1 MKITCANCQ
10 ATLKVPE
17 SKITEGKPTTFKC
30 PKCKEPISVG
40 ESTEDEK
47 QDLTDPD
54 TSTKDDDMEFDFDD
68 TIPDEYD
75 PPDKTFEFIEDEGK
89 TALICE
95 SDKKNRNIIK
105 PVLDFMEYHISV
117 VDNVREAIKNIRYH
131 TFDIIIF
138 NENFG
143 TKDPDKNGILIYISR
158 LPMSIRRNI
167 FALMIT
173 ERFDT
178 LDHMMTLGKS
188 VDMIINTNNMDEF
201 EKILEHGLSSN
212 NIFYR
217 LYAEELKNA
226 GKI

>member
-1 MKITCANCQ
+1 
-10 ATLKVPE
+10 
-17 SKITEGKPTTFKC
+17 
-30 PKCKEPISVG
+30 
-40 ESTEDEK
+40 
-47 QDLTDPD
+47 
-54 TSTKDDDMEFDFDD
+54 
-68 TIPDEYD
+68 
-75 PPDKTFEFIEDEGK
+75 
-89 TALICE
+89 
-95 SDKKNRNIIK
+95 
-105 PVLDFMEYHISV
+105 
-117 VDNVREAIKNIRYH
+117 
-131 TFDIIIF
+131 
-138 NENFG
+138 
-143 TKDPDKNGILIYISR
+143 
-158 LPMSIRRNI
+158 MSIRRNI